1 MFAATQGTE
10 PKLFHCS
17 WTMSSQCRN
26 PTKNYP
32 CCVGENKLFE
42 LRISI
47 SQFEVR
53 AFRLTRVVF
62 WRNLS
67 LGFHHFFQFFHFF
80 QEVKN
85 RWSIWWQWSKE
96 SIDHAMDTHIVF
108 LQPLKLQGCNRFC
121 KKRSDQ
127 SYQPKMSQHDATPE
141 NAGWHSLSSWLT
153 FPFQLQLRHLHRQ
166 NRVPKPFITPVQQK
180 EHGECFHS
188 NTISE
193 QIPFIP
199 FFSMAIH
206 KDNIYCILLYIGERE
221 RGMKEKIHPL
231 IACFHICMM
240 FIWKHAFVCLVELK
254 GARAELSPI
263 GAGTER
269 IVENQSTRNSSQM
282 VHIHVQ
288 SRLNSVSDGN
298 WMAAMQLP
306 GWSGCCDQG

>member
-121 KKRSDQ
+121 KNRSDQ

-166 NRVPKPFITPVQQK
+166 NRVPNPFITPVQQK

-221 RGMKEKIHPL
+221 RN
-231 IACFHICMM
+231 
-240 FIWKHAFVCLVELK
+240 
-254 GARAELSPI
+254 
-263 GAGTER
+263 ER
-269 IVENQSTRNSSQM
+269 KKSS
-282 VHIHVQ
+282 
-288 SRLNSVSDGN
+288 LNSLFSYLYDVYMKTCICLFSRIKGRESWIITYRCWDWAYCWKPVNSKLKSDGTHSPSKPSQFSF
-298 WMAAMQLP
+298 W
-306 GWSGCCDQG
+306 W